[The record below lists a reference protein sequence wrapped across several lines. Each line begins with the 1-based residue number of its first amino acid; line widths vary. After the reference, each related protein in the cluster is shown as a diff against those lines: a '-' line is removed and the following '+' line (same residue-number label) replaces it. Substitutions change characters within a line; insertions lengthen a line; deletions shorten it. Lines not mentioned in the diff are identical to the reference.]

1 MQKYPS
7 VHTCSHYYDIPIMHH
22 VGCHI
27 YIHICIYIYTHTHIQ
42 SAQTTLGQAAAG
54 RFQANKPMED
64 YGKCDPYNLGA
75 NNAFLM

>member
-27 YIHICIYIYTHTHIQ
+27 YIHICIYTHTHIYI
-42 SAQTTLGQAAAG
+42 ACTDNLGTGSCRAFSG
-54 RFQANKPMED
+54 KHKPMED